1 MPTGHKPSYSIISKK
16 NPPRPPIRR
25 RTGRQRPMR
34 SRIVERPRPD
44 LRSTANGRSLPPNRR
59 RLLPMR
65 EIAIAPHCLRRGGS
79 DPGERKSPRGNAGS
93 RRAAGRI
100 FTGPIRMRPP
110 RAAPCPHPVLIPD
123 RERLSR
129 YPRPRGCP
137 MQMRRSRF
145 GITVLS
151 ERCLSMRLRF
161 HRTISTKRYS
171 DAMYTLPYFSV
182 LKVFRTEPRSDSAP
196 YTRPRRTCAASEA
209 GCPVPIRRLTH
220 GFQAEAHPETG
231 GDTSKRWSATSGR
244 PPESGRHA
252 LRFRDFSLSKS
263 FQGRNKP

>member
-1 MPTGHKPSYSIISKK
+1 
-16 NPPRPPIRR
+16 
-25 RTGRQRPMR
+25 
-34 SRIVERPRPD
+34 
-44 LRSTANGRSLPPNRR
+44 
-59 RLLPMR
+59 MR
-65 EIAIAPHCLRRGGS
+65 EIAIAPIAAFDEEGTIRENGNHLAETQEA
-79 DPGERKSPRGNAGS
+79 GEPPDAFSPVRS
-93 RRAAGRI
+93 GRV
-100 FTGPIRMRPP
+100 RLVRP
-110 RAAPCPHPVLIPD
+110 PCPHPVLIPD

-129 YPRPRGCP
+129 HPRPRGCP
-137 MQMRRSRF
+137 MPMRRSRF

-209 GCPVPIRRLTH
+209 GCPVPIRRLPH
-220 GFQAEAHPETG
+220 GFPAEARPETG
-231 GDTSKRWSATSGR
+231 DDTSKRWSATSGR

-252 LRFRDFSLSKS
+252 LRFRDFPLSKS
-263 FQGRNKP
+263 FQGGNTLGKGLFSTFGDRVPPQAA